1 MICERNIYGNTM
13 LPISCCCCCCCGNG
27 GGGGE
32 SGGDSM
38 TKLLALPDL
47 KYQMALSFVLRNL
60 TQIWQKSL
68 NLDKWKREKR
78 RTIGSTLRIRK
89 LDEPVNLNIL
99 LFCESTFE
107 ILLLNQNTF

>member
-1 MICERNIYGNTM
+1 
-13 LPISCCCCCCCGNG
+13 
-27 GGGGE
+27 
-32 SGGDSM
+32 M
-38 TKLLALPDL
+38 TKLFTLPDS
-47 KYQMALSFVLRNL
+47 KYQVAFCSKKNL
-60 TQIWQKSL
+60 TQNCQKSL